1 MYLKLLFLKIKA
13 SDIWINVR
21 YTKASAGNPST
32 FFHWLLRWRIGQA
45 PCWGRCLVM
54 SSLGSLLQKKFWVLA
69 TKHTVVGKGGLKNSR
84 KGKEW

>member
-1 MYLKLLFLKIKA
+1 MVE
-13 SDIWINVR
+13 DR
-21 YTKASAGNPST
+21 AGT
-32 FFHWLLRWRIGQA
+32 MLGQVL
-45 PCWGRCLVM
+45 GY